1 MVVSHGAGP
10 LDVRK
15 ARRIQSVAN
24 SAERKIAVKRAT
36 LKTRHV
42 LNRCTIREKKARPSG
57 RTPEPNPYQESGEEN
72 NNRLRGGRQG

>member
-1 MVVSHGAGP
+1 MCRTVRAMVVSHGAGP

-24 SAERKIAVKRAT
+24 STERKIALRRAP

-42 LNRCTIREKKARPSG
+42 FSLCTMLEKKGAPD
-57 RTPEPNPYQESGEEN
+57 RTRLGNLTPNPFP
-72 NNRLRGGRQG
+72 